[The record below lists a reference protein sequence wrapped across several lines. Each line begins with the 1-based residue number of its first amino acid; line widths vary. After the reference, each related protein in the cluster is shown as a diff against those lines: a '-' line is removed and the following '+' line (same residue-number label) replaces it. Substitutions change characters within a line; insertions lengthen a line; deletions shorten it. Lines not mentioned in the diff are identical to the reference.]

1 MNAISIL
8 IVDDRPENL
17 LALEAIL
24 GRLGLNLVRAN
35 SGREALKAMLDQDF
49 ALVLMDIA
57 MPGLDGY
64 ETAELIRKHE
74 RLRLTP
80 IIFLTANNQADTHV
94 FKGYSVGAVDYLFKP
109 LVPEILLSKVNVFVE
124 LYQNRQMLK
133 EQAAEL
139 RRSYEEMEQRVL
151 ERTSDLAAAKL
162 EAETINRMKDEFLA
176 TLSHEL
182 RTPLNAILGWTHL
195 LESGKRDEATV
206 AHATRVIR
214 NSAQAQAQLVTHIL
228 DVSRIISGKLS
239 LHLSE
244 VDLRTVIDNT
254 LDTLQPATVAKGI
267 TICTKYDG
275 RSTLIA
281 DQDRLQQVMWNVL
294 SNAIKFTPKAG
305 RIDVEMSATP
315 QDVRLT
321 IADNGVG
328 IDPDFLPRVFDHFS
342 QADASQSRAHRG
354 LGLGM
359 AIVRHLVEMHGGVVS
374 VESAGKD
381 QGTTVSVILPVRAA
395 AAKDDEPGHRTPP
408 ASRDIAPQPMASL
421 DGISVLIVDDEEDA
435 RDVLTLILQD
445 RGAEV
450 TAVGSAAAAL
460 DSLRQRV
467 PDVLVSDIG
476 MPGEDGHAFLR
487 KLRSLGSE
495 LGGHVPAIA
504 LTAYATAADTAK
516 ALAAGFNHHVRKP
529 VTPAEIV
536 DVVAVMA
543 SRRK

>member
-1 MNAISIL
+1 MSAISIL

-139 RRSYEEMEQRVL
+139 RRAYEEMEQRVL

-195 LESGKRDEATV
+195 LESGRRDEAML

-267 TICTKYDG
+267 TIRTKYDG
-275 RSTLIA
+275 CSTLIA
-281 DQDRLQQVMWNVL
+281 DQDRLQQVTWNVL
-294 SNAIKFTPKAG
+294 SNAIKFTPKGG

-395 AAKDDEPGHRTPP
+395 AAQDDEPGRLAPP
-408 ASRDIAPQPMASL
+408 ASRDMAPQPMASL